1 MSTYNDASLIYYP
14 SGYKAGTAY
23 SLKPTDGS
31 GDLTFTRASTA
42 TRVNESGLIE
52 EVAANVPRLDN
63 SQGGCSTLLLE
74 PQRTNLALRSEE
86 FDSAS
91 WAKVNSSVTA
101 NTTISPDGTLNADS
115 IINNVGNNQFARI
128 RQIPSVII
136 GQTYVYS
143 CFFKR
148 GSTNYGIIALFD
160 GANFS
165 AFFDLNNG
173 TIENVSSGITTTI
186 ENFQDEWYKCS
197 IIRTVATSSVQF
209 LLSMSTN
216 SSLNTSNLNDFVYIW
231 GAQVEE
237 GSYAT
242 SYIPTTTT
250 SVTKTQDSAAKTG
263 ISSLIGQTEG
273 TLYAEVY
280 FPALTFG
287 QSAYVSLTSG
297 SFLNAVL
304 IGKEPGSPDKYGFYI
319 IASGTTIFVNTSNNL
334 QNNFVKMAIAYK
346 SGDWA
351 AYLNGTLV
359 ASGTSTFTFNSPL
372 SVLGLGPN
380 DAATSITS
388 EPSNVREVMTFPTR
402 KSNAELAT
410 LTTL

>member
-1 MSTYNDASLIYYP
+1 MSIYTDASLIYYP
-14 SGYKAGTAY
+14 SGYKASKAY

-91 WAKVNSSVTA
+91 WAKVNSLVTA
-101 NTTISPDGTLNADS
+101 NTTISPDGTLTADS

-128 RQIPSVII
+128 RQIPSVTI

-143 CFFKR
+143 CFLKR
-148 GSTNYGIIALFD
+148 GSTNYGIIALYD
-160 GANFS
+160 GANFN

-186 ENFQDEWYKCS
+186 ENFQDDWYKCS
-197 IIRTVATSSVQF
+197 IIRTVTTISVQF
-209 LLSMSTN
+209 VLSMSTN

-231 GAQVEE
+231 GADLQL
-237 GSYAT
+237 GSYPT

-250 SVTKTQDSAAKTG
+250 AVTRVADSVSKTG

-273 TLYAEVY
+273 TLYYEGIVSANAEVCN
-280 FPALTFG
+280 LNRSNT
-287 QSAYVSLTSG
+287 
-297 SFLNAVL
+297 NAVFIYTRSTGEIAVYVYADGTGINL
-304 IGKEPGSPDKYGFYI
+304 ISAVQSSSRFKC
-319 IASGTTIFVNTSNNL
+319 
-334 QNNFVKMAIAYK
+334 AIAYK
-346 SGDWA
+346 SNSIA
-351 AYLNGTLV
+351 FYINGNLIAENTTATFTPNITLDRFDIGYGGYV
-359 ASGTSTFTFNSPL
+359 ASTNAQTLNQALIFK
-372 SVLGLGPN
+372 
-380 DAATSITS
+380 
-388 EPSNVREVMTFPTR
+388 TR
-402 KSNAELAT
+402 LSNAQLAS

>member
-91 WAKVNSSVTA
+91 WAKVNSLVTA
-101 NTTISPDGTLNADS
+101 NTTISPDGTLTADS

-231 GAQVEE
+231 GADLQL
-237 GSYAT
+237 GSFPT

-250 SVTKTQDSAAKTG
+250 AVTRVGDNASKSG

-273 TLYAEVY
+273 TLFVETSISNISPIFRRPILRISDGTNSNYIHIVITNSNLLGVVKYYLGAFSNVNMGKSAAQLLGNHKIAITYKLDEYKLYFDGVY
-280 FPALTFG
+280 VNTYTGMGSMPSTN
-287 QSAYVSLTSG
+287 SVSLEQDYNNRLQ
-297 SFLNAVL
+297 SFMLF
-304 IGKEPGSPDKYGFYI
+304 PYI
-319 IASGTTIFVNTSNNL
+319 
-334 QNNFVKMAIAYK
+334 
-346 SGDWA
+346 
-351 AYLNGTLV
+351 
-359 ASGTSTFTFNSPL
+359 L
-372 SVLGLGPN
+372 S
-380 DAATSITS
+380 D
-388 EPSNVREVMTFPTR
+388 
-402 KSNAELAT
+402 AELIA

>member
-231 GAQVEE
+231 GAQVEL
-237 GSYAT
+237 GSYPT
-242 SYIPTTTT
+242 SYIPTSGTAVTRVADNYVVNNVYTNGLITASGGTWFVHIIDNTIKRRGTGGKGIALSNTSTAAATT
-250 SVTKTQDSAAKTG
+250 
-263 ISSLIGQTEG
+263 
-273 TLYAEVY
+273 
-280 FPALTFG
+280 
-287 QSAYVSLTSG
+287 
-297 SFLNAVL
+297 N
-304 IGKEPGSPDKYGFYI
+304 GFKI
-319 IASGTTIFVNTSNNL
+319 ANASGTPNRLYISRIL
-334 QNNFVKMAIAYK
+334 
-346 SGDWA
+346 SGSSVD
-351 AYLNGTLV
+351 YLTTTDTLKIGVTWNGTTANV
-359 ASGTSTFTFNSPL
+359 WVNGVKVINSTSFTFTAMDYLTAQNGDVQKIIQSQMLFPTPL
-372 SVLGLGPN
+372 S
-380 DAATSITS
+380 DSDIIA
-388 EPSNVREVMTFPTR
+388 
-402 KSNAELAT
+402 
-410 LTTL
+410 LTTI